1 MKYFPLEKLAA
12 AVSTRS
18 RQKKYAQFL
27 SCIRPTK
34 DTTILDVGVNTTEYS
49 PADNFLEKHY
59 PYPKNITVVATG
71 NLQVSNALYPEI
83 RSVEADGR
91 ALPFED
97 DHFDVAY
104 SNAVIEHIGDNA
116 EQVRFLRELWRV
128 SRSGFL
134 TTPNRLFPI
143 EVHTRVPLLHLLLP
157 KKYFDSFLKR
167 IGKGWAADDYI
178 HLLSEK
184 ELRSLFSQAG
194 ITGYTLIQNRFL
206 GFPMTFTIVWKK
218 YQ

>member
-1 MKYFPLEKLAA
+1 MDYFPLEKLAY
-12 AVSTRS
+12 AVSARS

-27 SCIRPTK
+27 SLMCPSEN
-34 DTTILDVGVNTTEYS
+34 TTILDVGVNTEEYS
-49 PADNFLEKHY
+49 PTDNFLEKRY
-59 PYPKNITVVATG
+59 PHPENITVVATG
-71 NLQVSNALYPEI
+71 NLQTWNALYPEI
-83 RSVEADGR
+83 RSIEADGR

-97 DHFDVAY
+97 NHFDIAY
-104 SNAVIEHIGDNA
+104 CNAVIEHVGDNA
-116 EQVRFLRELWRV
+116 EQIRFLRELWRV
-128 SRSGFL
+128 SRRGFL

-167 IGKGWAADDYI
+167 IGKSWATGDYM

-194 ITGYTLIQNRFL
+194 ITGYTLIKNRFL
-206 GFPMTFTIVWKK
+206 GFPMTFTLVWKK
-218 YQ
+218 Y